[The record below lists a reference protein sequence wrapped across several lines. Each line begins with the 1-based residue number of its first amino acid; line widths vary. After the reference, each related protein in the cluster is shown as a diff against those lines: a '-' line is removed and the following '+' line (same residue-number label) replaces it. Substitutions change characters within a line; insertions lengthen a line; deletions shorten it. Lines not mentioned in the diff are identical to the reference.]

1 MQPPVPIL
9 ETTSIRSMETV
20 LRIEPN
26 AISILARCV
35 VAEMEA
41 AGHWRGL
48 PHRLSWILPLVSFFT
63 TTLLEGHSM
72 VQALR
77 DVVGAAAREMQ
88 GRLG

>member
-1 MQPPVPIL
+1 
-9 ETTSIRSMETV
+9 
-20 LRIEPN
+20 
-26 AISILARCV
+26 
-35 VAEMEA
+35 MEA

-48 PHRLSWILPLVSFFT
+48 PHRLSWNLPLVSSFT